1 MDFTVIKIS
10 LIKTL
15 LRNFSS
21 SKNDQA
27 PMYINNDKRK
37 QRFKEERFDYKELS
51 ELKKGRHSFLPGERE
66 VSWKCDM
73 T

>member
-1 MDFTVIKIS
+1 MLTVIKIS

-15 LRNFSS
+15 VRNFSS

-27 PMYINNDKRK
+27 PIYINNDKRK
-37 QRFKEERFDYKELS
+37 RFKEERLDYKELS

>member
-1 MDFTVIKIS
+1 
-10 LIKTL
+10 
-15 LRNFSS
+15 
-21 SKNDQA
+21 
-27 PMYINNDKRK
+27 MYINNDKRK

-73 T
+73 TWTLEDFSVQR